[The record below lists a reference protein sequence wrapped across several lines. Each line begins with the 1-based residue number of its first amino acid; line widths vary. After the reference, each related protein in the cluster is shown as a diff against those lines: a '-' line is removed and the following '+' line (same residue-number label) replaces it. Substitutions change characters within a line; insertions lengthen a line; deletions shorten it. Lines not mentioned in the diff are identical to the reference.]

1 MRGRKYAWGK
11 PDERKMRAETQK
23 IDWSY
28 CYNSIKDTI
37 LSVFRNSWPEI
48 VSGELSDLLYLGSN
62 SFWSK
67 SGTLKALYLLH
78 FSLIRRPTSFSEKGV
93 TLPNQRRGKQQTRL
107 FGWPG
112 VQMDFSPLNIGF
124 IYRCP
129 FQSQD
134 EYDDNLEANC
144 WQGWYPIV
152 I

>member
-37 LSVFRNSWPEI
+37 LPVFRNSWPEI

-67 SGTLKALYLLH
+67 SGTLKALYLSHL
-78 FSLIRRPTSFSEKGV
+78 SLIRHPANFRKKLWLCPTRGEANSKPGFLVDPGYRWISALWIWGSFTG
-93 TLPNQRRGKQQTRL
+93 GH
-107 FGWPG
+107 
-112 VQMDFSPLNIGF
+112 FSPKMNMMTIWM
-124 IYRCP
+124 
-129 FQSQD
+129 Q
-134 EYDDNLEANC
+134 
-144 WQGWYPIV
+144 IV
-152 I
+152 DKVGIR

>member
-11 PDERKMRAETQK
+11 PDERKMRGETQK
-23 IDWSY
+23 RKSIGAKFGNSVIQLWLLQITSDFDCYHYVWSY

-78 FSLIRRPTSFSEKGV
+78 FGLIRRPRSFRKKLWLCP
-93 TLPNQRRGKQQTRL
+93 TRGGANSKT
-107 FGWPG
+107 GWLTNPG
-112 VQMDFSPLNIGF
+112 CRWISAPWI
-124 IYRCP
+124 
-129 FQSQD
+129 
-134 EYDDNLEANC
+134 
-144 WQGWYPIV
+144 
-152 I
+152 